1 MGQTR
6 KQGRLHHLAIA
17 VFHTE
22 KVQGEVVVR
31 NTGIGR
37 VTLHAKF
44 TKLPGGDHGF
54 HIHRAGDMRGE
65 GCHGLCEH
73 YHTGSPADHGDEP
86 GASKRQ
92 RHTGDLGNIKMPDI
106 GVFEKTWKLSGTS
119 VKDLWGRSIIV
130 HADRDDLGLGNYDDS
145 KITGHS
151 GARIAC
157 AVFGRG
163 SEKC

>member
-1 MGQTR
+1 MGFTR
-6 KQGRLHHLAIA
+6 KQGKTYPLAIA
-17 VFHTE
+17 VFQTE

-31 NTGIGR
+31 NKGNQRI
-37 VTLHAKF
+37 TLHAKF

-54 HIHRAGDMRGE
+54 HIHRAGDLRGE

-73 YHTGSPADHGDEP
+73 YHTGPPSDHGDEP
-86 GASKRQ
+86 GASKRG
-92 RHTGDLGNIKMPDI
+92 RHTGDLGNIKMPGT
-106 GVFEKTWKLSGTS
+106 GVFEKTWTLSGTS

-130 HADRDDLGLGNYDDS
+130 HADRDDLGLGSHDDS

>member
-1 MGQTR
+1 MGETR
-6 KQGRLHHLAIA
+6 KRGKIHHLAVA
-17 VFHTE
+17 VFNTD

-31 NTGIGR
+31 NKGIHKIS
-37 VTLHAKF
+37 LHAKF

-73 YHTGSPADHGDEP
+73 YHTGKPAAHGDEP
-86 GASKRQ
+86 GASNRA
-92 RHTGDLGNIKMPDI
+92 RHTGDLGNIKMPGI
-106 GVFEKTWKLSGTS
+106 GVFEKTWVIGGTS

-130 HADRDDLGLGNYDDS
+130 HADRDDLGLGNHDDS

-157 AVFGRG
+157 AVFGRS
-163 SEKC
+163 SETC